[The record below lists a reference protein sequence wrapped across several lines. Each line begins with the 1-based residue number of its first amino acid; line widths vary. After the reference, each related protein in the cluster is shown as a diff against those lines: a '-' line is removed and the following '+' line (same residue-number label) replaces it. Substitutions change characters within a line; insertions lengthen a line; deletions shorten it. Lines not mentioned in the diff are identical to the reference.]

1 MIMEKIY
8 KREEYL
14 KKIRGFYN
22 DDMIKVVSGIRRCGK
37 SYLLKSV
44 IEELLEGGVN
54 KKDIIY
60 IELDKKENKEI
71 TTPKQLEKLIDSK
84 IIDKDFKYLF
94 LDEIEN
100 VKDYETLINSYREEG
115 NFSIFITG
123 SNSYLLSGE
132 LATKLTGRY
141 IEIEMLPLSF
151 YEYVDMKK
159 FLNKK
164 VNENIYLEFEEYVRN
179 GGFPKSLYYDSYEE
193 KMMYTSNV
201 INQIF
206 EKDIKVNNRI
216 NDRNLFEVIEKFI
229 VNNFGAVISIKNIQD
244 YLKRQV
250 KVNVDR
256 RTIKRYIDILEKA
269 KIIYPCE
276 LFDIKSK
283 SVLKGDKKYYLAD
296 LSIYFALNTDNR
308 INYGPVLENVMFSYL
323 KSKGYS
329 LSVGYIGEL
338 ECDFIARK
346 NFDDYYYIQVSMSI
360 ADEKVEER
368 EYRPFYKIKDMYPR
382 YLFTMDLL
390 QQRRDGIKHLNIVDF
405 IYNNK
410 DLQ

>member
-14 KKIRGFYN
+14 KKIRGFYD

-44 IEELLEGGVN
+44 IEELLESGVN

-151 YEYVDMKK
+151 YEYIDMKK

-193 KMMYTSNV
+193 KMIYTSNV

-206 EKDIKVNNRI
+206 EKDIKVSNRI

-244 YLKRQV
+244 YLKKQV

-308 INYGPVLENVMFSYL
+308 INYGSVLENVMFSYL